1 MPSFELVLARGPFE
15 LADERDLMRRRGI
28 DLVIAKNS
36 GGEATYAKIAAAR
49 ELGRPVL
56 LLRRPLLPPTETAD
70 SIATAL
76 AWIDKRSG

>member
-1 MPSFELVLARGPFE
+1 M
-15 LADERDLMRRRGI
+15 
-28 DLVIAKNS
+28 IAKNS
-36 GGEATYAKIAAAR
+36 GGEATYGKIAAAR

-76 AWIDKRSG
+76 AWINKRSG